1 MMYHHLATSKETL
14 KKDYAVLERKYKRKA
29 DKFKQLDVE
38 LKFTREQ
45 VAEFK
50 KRFRTLSGYIQMK
63 GGIEH
68 LNKLPD
74 IGGRQDQQ
82 DT

>member
-29 DKFKQLDVE
+29 DKLKVCDQE
-38 LKFTREQ
+38 LKLTREQ

-50 KRFRTLSGYIQMK
+50 KRFRTLSVYI
-63 GGIEH
+63 
-68 LNKLPD
+68 
-74 IGGRQDQQ
+74 
-82 DT
+82 

>member
-29 DKFKQLDVE
+29 E
-38 LKFTREQ
+38 RLKSIDNDLKLTREQ

-50 KRFRTLSGYIQMK
+50 QRFRTLSVYIQKK
-63 GGIEH
+63 GGIEY
-68 LNKLPD
+68 LN
-74 IGGRQDQQ
+74 
-82 DT
+82 